1 VRIIVWN
8 CHGAGSASEAWDYLL
23 ELDPEIA
30 LLQEVRSLPAK
41 IQSRYDWRG
50 HFATRQDGASQR
62 FQTGI
67 LARRFGESIE
77 LRGPESWVN
86 TELERFA
93 GNLVAYEV
101 ITSQGDRAN
110 VISVYSPAWP
120 VSRERLVAVDTSR
133 VQLTQNRKVWVGD
146 LLWASLVTS
155 EINKKRDWIVGGD
168 FNLSET
174 FDFGRG
180 GPRGNREYLD
190 RMSEIGLVECL
201 RTSTGILTPTFRNLC
216 GGMVKHQ
223 MDHLFVTQE
232 LGAVMSRCRTGSQER
247 VFGHRLSDHLP
258 IIADFVSEESSVA
271 HG

>member
-1 VRIIVWN
+1 MRIIVWN

-41 IQSRYDWRG
+41 IESRYDWRG
-50 HFATRQDGASQR
+50 HLATNKDGTSQR

-67 LARRFGESIE
+67 LARRFGERIE

-86 TELERFA
+86 KELERFA

-101 ITSQGDRAN
+101 LTSHGKAVN

-120 VSRERLVAVDTSR
+120 VSRERLDGVDTSH
-133 VQLTQNRKVWVGD
+133 VKLTQNCDVWVGD
-146 LLWASLVTS
+146 LLWASLVAS
-155 EINKKRDWIVGGD
+155 EINKEQNWIVGGD
-168 FNLSET
+168 FNLSES
-174 FDFGRG
+174 FDLWCG

-190 RMSEIGLVECL
+190 RMSEVGLVECL
-201 RTSTGILTPTFRNLC
+201 RTSTGILTPTFRNLRD
-216 GGMVKHQ
+216 GMMKHQ

-232 LGAVMSRCRTGSQER
+232 FGALLSTCCTGSQER
-247 VFGHRLSDHLP
+247 VFGLGLSDHLP
-258 IIADFVSEESSVA
+258 IIADFGE
-271 HG
+271 